1 MTSLLSIL
9 DAGITIVVP
18 AAVWS
23 LLTFGLIQLIRES
36 VHVPRMTHRQVAGET
51 RS

>member
-18 AAVWS
+18 AAVWT
-23 LLTFGLIQLIRES
+23 LLAFGVYQLIRES
-36 VHVPRMTHRQVAGET
+36 VHQPEVLHRRTARET